1 MVIKMDIEQCY
12 EQWLKN
18 IGDPELAKELRTMS
32 SDEKTDAFYKDLE
45 FGTGGLR
52 GVIGAGTNRMN
63 IYTVGRAT
71 QGLCDYLKGKKA
83 NASAA
88 IAYDSRVKSDLF
100 ARAAAAVFAANGI
113 TAYIFDELMP
123 TPVLSFAV
131 RSLNC
136 DAGIVVTASHNP
148 AAYNGYKVY
157 GSDGCQITLEMAS
170 EVLGAIERVDI
181 FNGVKSLE
189 FDKGIQNG
197 LIKFIGSDLLN
208 NFLDEVQKC
217 AVNPEILCEAGL
229 RVVYTPLNGAGN
241 KPVRAMLGRMGLVNL
256 VVVPEQEN
264 PDGNFPTCKKPN
276 PEERSA
282 FEKALEL
289 GAKVKADLLLATDP
303 DCDRVGIAVKD
314 GQGEYKLLTGNET
327 GCLLLEY
334 ILSQRKAKG
343 TLPVVP
349 VVIKT
354 IVTTALAYKIA
365 ERYGAQVIDTLTGFK
380 FIGEQIGA
388 LEKDGEASR
397 YVFGFEESYGYLP
410 GSYVRDKD
418 AVAGSLLICEM
429 ASFYK
434 KQGRSLIEVLGEL
447 YDRYGCFRHKL
458 VSFAFEGTD
467 GMKDME
473 RIISVLRGDRALRF
487 AGLDTLKTDDY
498 EVSVSTDLK
507 TGEKSKLLL
516 PKSDVLLLTLD
527 KGCEIVVRPS
537 GTEPKLKC
545 YLTAKAKD
553 MKSADETLA
562 VIENDIRAYIKNA
575 AV

>member
-1 MVIKMDIEQCY
+1 MDVEQRY

-18 IGDPELAKELRTMS
+18 IGDPELAEELHKMS

-88 IAYDSRVKSDLF
+88 IAYDSRIKSDLF

>member
-1 MVIKMDIEQCY
+1 MDVEQRY

-18 IGDPELAKELRTMS
+18 IGDPELAEELRTMS

-100 ARAAAAVFAANGI
+100 AKTAAAVFAANGI

-343 TLPVVP
+343 TLPVLP

>member
-1 MVIKMDIEQCY
+1 
-12 EQWLKN
+12 
-18 IGDPELAKELRTMS
+18 
-32 SDEKTDAFYKDLE
+32 
-45 FGTGGLR
+45 
-52 GVIGAGTNRMN
+52 
-63 IYTVGRAT
+63 
-71 QGLCDYLKGKKA
+71 
-83 NASAA
+83 
-88 IAYDSRVKSDLF
+88 
-100 ARAAAAVFAANGI
+100 
-113 TAYIFDELMP
+113 
-123 TPVLSFAV
+123 
-131 RSLNC
+131 
-136 DAGIVVTASHNP
+136 
-148 AAYNGYKVY
+148 
-157 GSDGCQITLEMAS
+157 
-170 EVLGAIERVDI
+170 
-181 FNGVKSLE
+181 
-189 FDKGIQNG
+189 
-197 LIKFIGSDLLN
+197 
-208 NFLDEVQKC
+208 
-217 AVNPEILCEAGL
+217 
-229 RVVYTPLNGAGN
+229 
-241 KPVRAMLGRMGLVNL
+241 MLGRMGLVNL

-264 PDGNFPTCKKPN
+264 PDGSFSTCKKPN

-289 GAKVKADLLLATDP
+289 GAKSKADLLLATDP

-334 ILSQRKAKG
+334 ILSQRQAKG
-343 TLPVVP
+343 TLPLRP

-458 VSFAFEGTD
+458 ISFAFEGAD
-467 GMKDME
+467 GMKNME
-473 RIISVLRGDRALRF
+473 KIISVLREDRALRF

-498 EVSVSTDLK
+498 EVSVSTNLK

-516 PKSDVLLLTLD
+516 PKSDVLLLTLEN
-527 KGCEIVVRPS
+527 GCEIVVRPS

-575 AV
+575 AA

>member
-1 MVIKMDIEQCY
+1 MDVEQRY

-18 IGDPELAKELRTMS
+18 IGDPELAEELHKMS

-88 IAYDSRVKSDLF
+88 IAYDSRIKSDLF

-217 AVNPEILCEAGL
+217 AVNPEILGEAGL

-545 YLTAKAKD
+545 YLTAKGRDIKA
-553 MKSADETLA
+553 ADETLA

>member
-1 MVIKMDIEQCY
+1 MDVEQRY

-18 IGDPELAKELRTMS
+18 IGDPELAEELRTMS

-100 ARAAAAVFAANGI
+100 ARTAAAVFAANGI

-343 TLPVVP
+343 TLPVLP

>member
-71 QGLCDYLKGKKA
+71 QGLCDYLKSKKA
-83 NASAA
+83 NASVA

-343 TLPVVP
+343 TLPVLP